1 MLLSIKVGAVAF
13 AEIPRHSVIKTLQFK
28 QNEYPVTLRLI
39 HWILPS
45 ISAINGESGLTER
58 SGSAKILNP

>member
-1 MLLSIKVGAVAF
+1 LARLPSWKYHVILSQ
-13 AEIPRHSVIKTLQFK
+13 KTRQFK
-28 QNEYPVTLRLI
+28 QNEYLVTLRLI